1 MWGAYLW
8 GHIFL
13 PFHTVHGV
21 LVARILEWIAISS
34 STAHVLSELFTKTS
48 SSWVALHDMAHS
60 FIELLK
66 PLHPDKA
73 VIHEGAPCT
82 RGSVIVELV

>member
-60 FIELLK
+60 FIKL
-66 PLHPDKA
+66 DKA
-73 VIHEGAPCT
+73 VVP
-82 RGSVIVELV
+82 VIRLTSFL